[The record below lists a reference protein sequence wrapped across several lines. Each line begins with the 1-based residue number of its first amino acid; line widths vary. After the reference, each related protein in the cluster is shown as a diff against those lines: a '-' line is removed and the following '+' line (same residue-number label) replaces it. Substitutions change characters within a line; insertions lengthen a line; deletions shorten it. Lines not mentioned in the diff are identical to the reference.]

1 MVVTMG
7 LAQGLKI
14 ITPMTLPV
22 RHRYPISAL
31 VALVL
36 LAASATWAADPLL
49 QVPTV
54 LHAHSTWSTGDQ
66 SLEQLIA
73 RARAIGIQAV
83 FLTENHL
90 LRFEYGLPPLR
101 HLLRYRVEYPSVLQK
116 GPEAFLMAVAAA
128 NAHQNDVLLIPGTE
142 VTPYYY
148 WTGSLLGGTLTMYD
162 AQKNILILG
171 LYRPEDY
178 REIPV
183 AGNPGATRW
192 SWQSVWL
199 LSPVL
204 LGVPG
209 VWLLRTRRRRVVRL
223 QHFRVTEE
231 RRLIGPGV
239 LCLLLGGIILANNF
253 PFRRAPVSPY
263 DPTAGLR
270 PHQAVIDFVSSRG
283 GLTVWSM
290 PEAKDHQVVTVAGL
304 RATIHTDPY
313 PSDLL
318 HTDRFTAFGGVYEE
332 TTTFTQ
338 PGGGWDRLLADYVGG
353 RRAAPAW
360 AIGEAAYHREG
371 QAGKRFGEVQTV
383 LLAERKDPAALLQAL
398 RAGRAYALR
407 RTVEQG
413 LILDQFQVSA
423 WGRPPAEAGGRLI
436 LQAAD
441 RPEVLAAVR
450 GTGPRPLKVEVRLVR
465 SGTLVHSVQGE
476 TPLALRWTDPMPP
489 TASGLYYRL
498 EINAPGG
505 HQILSNPIFV
515 QSAGG

>member
-1 MVVTMG
+1 MG
-7 LAQGLKI
+7 LVQALRI
-14 ITPMTLPV
+14 ISQAMLLVRNPYQIPALLVVALFAAAPV
-22 RHRYPISAL
+22 R
-31 VALVL
+31 
-36 LAASATWAADPLL
+36 AADPLL

-66 SLEQLIA
+66 SMDQLIA
-73 RARAIGIQAV
+73 RARALGIQAV

-101 HLLRYRVEYPSVLQK
+101 HLLRYRVEYPSLLTK
-116 GPEAFLMAVAAA
+116 GPDAFLKAVAAA

-162 AQKNILILG
+162 AQKNILVLG

-239 LCLLLGGIILANNF
+239 LCLLLGGILLANNF

-313 PSDLL
+313 PADLL
-318 HTDRFTAFGGVYEE
+318 HTDRFTGFGGLYED

-338 PGGGWDRLLADYVGG
+338 PGGGWDRLLADYLGG

-360 AIGEAAYHREG
+360 ALGEAAYHREE
-371 QAGKRFGEVQTV
+371 QAGKHFGTVQTV
-383 LLAERKDPAALLQAL
+383 FLVDRKDSAALMEAL
-398 RAGRAYALR
+398 RAGRFYALQR
-407 RTVEQG
+407 RPEAG
-413 LILDQFQVSA
+413 LVLDQFQVLLA
-423 WGRPPAEAGGRLI
+423 ERPPAEAG
-436 LQAAD
+436 D
-441 RPEVLAAVR
+441 RIMLRAGDR
-450 GTGPRPLKVEVRLVR
+450 SEVRAAIRATDGRRIAIEALLVR
-465 SGTLVHSVQGE
+465 NGVVAHSIRGE
-476 TPLALRWTDPMPP
+476 TPLLFRWSDAGLSVG
-489 TASGLYYRL
+489 ASLFYRL
-498 EINAPGG
+498 EVHGPAG
-505 HQILSNPIFV
+505 HQILSNPILV
-515 QSAGG
+515 HSARG